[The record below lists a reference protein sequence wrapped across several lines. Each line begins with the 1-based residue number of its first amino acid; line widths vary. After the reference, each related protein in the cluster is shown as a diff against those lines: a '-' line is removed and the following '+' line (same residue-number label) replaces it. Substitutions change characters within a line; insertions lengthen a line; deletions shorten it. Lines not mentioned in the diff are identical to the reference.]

1 VRGGG
6 VGLVDEQGHDG
17 PAATKMTVENDFQNH
32 RLRRCRDPDFSLRA
46 FTLFFDERRGSTKVL
61 GNSKAGRLSSHNI
74 SIPYCMRIAFTQP
87 S

>member
-1 VRGGG
+1 VRGGW

-17 PAATKMTVENDFQNH
+17 PATTKMTVENDFQNH

-46 FTLFFDERRGSTKVL
+46 FTLFST
-61 GNSKAGRLSSHNI
+61 NDADQRPAFEFPNRLSSHNI
-74 SIPYCMRIAFTQP
+74 SIPYCMRIAFTAA